1 MRNFLELALMIVVS
15 FNVLFLW
22 REINLTNK
30 YIDDLEKRINAQIGR
45 SSS

>member
-1 MRNFLELALMIVVS
+1 MRNILELALMFAVS

-22 REINLTNK
+22 REINLINK
-30 YIDDLEKRINAQIGR
+30 YIDYLEKRINAQIGR